1 MEKIIKGRKYN
12 TDTAAKLVEYSIGLG
27 PKQVLFLKRTGEFF
41 LFINDKKI
49 APLKD
54 AEAREWIRGNVPEMY
69 DNIFKENDTQR
80 VEARFW
86 LDKSSMNKLR
96 VKAVDANITFSALMN
111 QIVNEYLKGK

>member
-1 MEKIIKGRKYN
+1 
-12 TDTAAKLVEYSIGLG
+12 
-27 PKQVLFLKRTGEFF
+27 
-41 LFINDKKI
+41 
-49 APLKD
+49 
-54 AEAREWIRGNVPEMY
+54 MY

>member
-12 TDTAAKLVEYSIGLG
+12 TDTATKVVEYVIGLA

-41 LFINDKKI
+41 LFIDDKKI
-49 APLKD
+49 VPLKD
-54 AEAREWIRGNVPEMY
+54 AEVREWVKGNVPEMY
-69 DNIFKENDTQR
+69 DELFKENDTQK

-96 VKAVDANITFSALMN
+96 TKAVDANITFSALMS
-111 QIVNEYLKGK
+111 QIVREYLNDK